1 MAIAYDNSASFTSVG
16 SGTTS
21 VSYTCSSG
29 NDRYLIVGA
38 GSFITGITYAGVA
51 MTKIV
56 DFEPAIHDGNQV
68 HINVWGLANP
78 ASGSNTL
85 ATTIGVGDNE
95 IIGIASYT
103 GVNPNSEPEIYE
115 TFYSNNGLINTQVVS
130 LSGSVTTITD
140 NAWSIMVTRGTNAG
154 QTFTAS
160 AGTLRTSDTSALSKS
175 EAVID
180 SNAAITPAGSSTLT
194 ADWSSGSGFV
204 SNVIMSF
211 KPLTVPGAPTI
222 GAVTPG
228 LNSAQVAFTP
238 NGDGGSAI
246 TSYTVTAT
254 PGGITAT
261 GGSSPITVTGL
272 NQNVSYTFTVYA
284 TNAVGNSALSA
295 SSAAVTLD
303 SSGLLLF
310 FP

>member
-1 MAIAYDNSASFTSVG
+1 MIAYDNSASFTSVG

-21 VSYTCSSG
+21 VSYTCSSSTG
-29 NDRYLIVGA
+29 RYLVVGA
-38 GSFITGITYAGVA
+38 GSFITAITYAGVS
-51 MTKIV
+51 MTKLV
-56 DFEPAIHDGNQV
+56 DFEPAIQDGNQV

-85 ATTIGVGDNE
+85 ATTISSSDNE

-115 TFYSNNGLINTQVVS
+115 TYYSNNGVINTQVVS

-140 NAWSIMVTRGTNAG
+140 NAWSVMVTRGTNSG
-154 QTFTAS
+154 RTFTAS

-194 ADWSSGSGFV
+194 ADWSSGSGFI

-211 KPLTVPGAPTI
+211 KPLTVPDAPTI

-228 LNSAQVAFTP
+228 LNSVQVAFTP

-261 GGSSPITVTGL
+261 GGSSPITVAGL